1 MSSGSLA
8 THRRRMA
15 ARRAVYRTAAAVLA
29 AAAGRRLRYKPIEG
43 KWAKMVVFL
52 ASTTTCRFFLPKAE
66 VEVG

>member
-15 ARRAVYRTAAAVLA
+15 ARRAVYRAAAALA
-29 AAAGRRLRYKPIEG
+29 AADGRRLRYKPIEG